1 MNGLLP
7 PKPRVI
13 EASKIMEIMVYKKHA
28 SMRQKGRERK
38 REREKGR
45 ETKFSV
51 VMECQI
57 VKEKKMSKLFIGVD
71 LGGTKIYTALSDERG
86 NILKEIIKPTEASN
100 GYEQIVEKIKESIRY
115 VRIS

>member
-45 ETKFSV
+45 VSKFSV

-57 VKEKKMSKLFIGVD
+57 VKEKKKLSFFNYQRNNW
-71 LGGTKIYTALSDERG
+71 LH
-86 NILKEIIKPTEASN
+86 
-100 GYEQIVEKIKESIRY
+100 KESEMHKNFL
-115 VRIS
+115 